1 MELNDRSK
9 ATVEELHRQTDIYLK
24 DTLNL
29 EVLSIEKSI
38 DTLETIELRD
48 MTAIITLCG
57 VSSFS
62 IAFSFNLKLSY
73 EILRIQSQEHGLDIN
88 EDEFVSYSKYAI
100 AEMANI
106 ILGLSCTQLQ
116 EDGQLLTISPPLV
129 LEKSCI
135 LHRPKVASF
144 SQLTIKTNFGDF
156 DVNCITPSTLF
167 DNNLNI
173 NHE

>member
-1 MELNDRSK
+1 MELNDRSE
-9 ATVEELHRQTDIYLK
+9 ATVEELHRQTEIYLK

-29 EVLSIEKSI
+29 EVISIDKAI
-38 DTLETIELRD
+38 DTLEIIELRD
-48 MTAIITLCG
+48 ITAIITLCG

-73 EILRIQSQEHGLDIN
+73 EILRIQSQVHGLGIEENDY
-88 EDEFVSYSKYAI
+88 VSYSKYAI

-106 ILGLSCTQLQ
+106 ILGLSCAQLQ
-116 EDGQLLTISPPLV
+116 ENSQLLTISPPLI
-129 LEKSCI
+129 LEKSCK
-135 LHRPKVASF
+135 LHRPKDASF

-156 DVNCITPSTLF
+156 DVNCIAPSTIF
-167 DNNLNI
+167 DNKLNI